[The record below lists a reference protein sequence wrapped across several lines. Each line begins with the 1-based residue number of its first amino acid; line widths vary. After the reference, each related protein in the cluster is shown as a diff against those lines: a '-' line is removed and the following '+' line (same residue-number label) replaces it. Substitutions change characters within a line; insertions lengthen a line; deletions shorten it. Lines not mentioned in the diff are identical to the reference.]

1 VELRQLR
8 YFEAVAR
15 HASFTRA
22 AEELHVVQ
30 SALSQQ
36 VRRLEQELGVEL
48 MERTSRSV
56 RLTSA
61 GEAVLLRARR
71 VLEEADALRAEV
83 DGLRSLDGGRVALG
97 TIPAMGAVDP
107 PALVARFREQHPGV
121 SFELRTG
128 TASHVYGLLASGGL
142 EAAFVAAGP
151 DELPPGLAGEA
162 LGAEPLVVIV
172 PPEHPLARRDVLRLA
187 DLDGQPLVELSQRS
201 ALGMAATAALQQAGV
216 EPTVVAN
223 VTDEPSMA
231 RALVARGLGVAI
243 VPRALAVG
251 EGPPIVLV
259 PLDPPLVR
267 PVGLAW
273 SAARRPTA
281 ALAAFIDFVRGAFA
295 AA

>member
-36 VRRLEQELGVEL
+36 VRRLEEELGVEL

-56 RLTSA
+56 RLTSE
-61 GEAVLLRARR
+61 GEAVLARARR
-71 VLEEADALRAEV
+71 VLDEADALRAEV
-83 DGLRSLDGGRVALG
+83 DGMRSLDGGRVALG
-97 TIPAMGAVDP
+97 TIPPMGEVDP
-107 PALVARFREQHPGV
+107 PALVARFRERHPGV

-162 LGAEPLVVIV
+162 LGAEPFVVIV
-172 PPEHPLARRDVLRLA
+172 PPDHPLARRDAVRLA

-201 ALGMAATAALQQAGV
+201 ALGTAATAALQEAGV

-251 EGPPIVLV
+251 DGPPIVLL
-259 PLDPPLVR
+259 PLEPPLLR
-267 PVGLAW
+267 PVALAW

-281 ALAAFIDFVRGAFA
+281 ALTAFIEFVRDAYA